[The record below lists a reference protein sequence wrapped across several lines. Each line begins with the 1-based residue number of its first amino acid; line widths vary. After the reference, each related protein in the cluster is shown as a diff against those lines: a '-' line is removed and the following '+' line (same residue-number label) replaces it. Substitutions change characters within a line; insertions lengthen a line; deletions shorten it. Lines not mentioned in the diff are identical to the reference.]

1 MIKFEKKPLGSGD
14 DEVTYI
20 EDYSIDLED
29 RIDSAIGDVNAY
41 IGELKRY
48 GVRRALGAATAEL
61 ERLGDAVGL
70 VANADNS
77 LTSYNTV
84 VNNFD
89 DIYPWSEMKN
99 CKIASNGTVVY
110 EGDPDYDTASGDWMV
125 EIPKFYI
132 KHTHDGENV
141 EYWVSAGGGEGYDQV
156 DKFYVGR
163 FKTSTDYTSEP
174 NVLPAV
180 SIHRRDF
187 RTNSFAKGDGWQA
200 MDLIHNY
207 ALRVLFQVEFA
218 HLDSQLILGRG
229 VISTDARKEGGRTLD
244 LIASSGTSNGT
255 NDDCSISYRG
265 IEDIYGNVYEWV
277 EGCLIMDYQAYVC
290 TDPTKYSDT
299 LTDDYKPVGYFNSE
313 TNGYV
318 QEMGFSPMYKFA
330 EFPISVG
337 ATSATGYCDNYYQN
351 AGLRAPLFGGGWT
364 AGVHAGLFLWL
375 LSAAPG
381 AGSTS
386 GSRLLKLP

>member
-1 MIKFEKKPLGSGD
+1 MAYNKKYAELGESVIDYVNDREDAIEQGFS
-14 DEVTYI
+14 EV
-20 EDYSIDLED
+20 
-29 RIDSAIGDVNAY
+29 IGDIKAY

-48 GVRRALGAATAEL
+48 GVRRALGATTAEL

-77 LTSYNTV
+77 LTTYNAV

-89 DIYPWSEMKN
+89 DIYPWSEMRN

-174 NVLPAV
+174 YVLPAV
-180 SIHRRDF
+180 SIQRRDF
-187 RTNSFAKGDGWQA
+187 RNNSFSKGDGWQA

-229 VISTDARKEGGRTLD
+229 VTSTDGRKEGGRTLD
-244 LIASSGTSNGT
+244 LIASSGTSIGT

-313 TNGYV
+313 TNGYA
-318 QEMGFSPMYKFA
+318 QDMGFSPMYKFA

-337 ATSATGYCDNYYQN
+337 VTSATGYCDSYYQN
-351 AGLRAPLFGGGWT
+351 PGLRAPRFGGSWT
-364 AGVHAGLFLWL
+364 NSVAAGLFFWDLNY
-375 LSAAPG
+375 APNASSSG
-381 AGSTS
+381 